1 MTEKTNTENELEF
14 QSYEISESFGQI
26 IQEEI
31 QSAAKVLVESNEELS
46 EEDVKSFGDSFEA
59 AVRATT
65 KRLLSEE
72 VVPHYESQLETL
84 VEEVKTELSE
94 NINDYLEYVVEE
106 FVNSNREA
114 LVVSETAK
122 HDRTIV
128 EGLIGLM
135 QENYVE
141 VPEERKD
148 LIEELNTELGA
159 TRSEVEALEEEL
171 IGLRKKVKGAQ
182 CEKVFTRLSEGL
194 SETQKEKFLSLV
206 EDLSISDVELF
217 EEKASTIRESFF
229 KKGEEKIQEETD
241 STDEVL
247 TEENSEGQGEKGSNL
262 PEWMAEVVRLGSVSK
277 RSGFSRKSA

>member
-106 FVNSNREA
+106 FVNSNKEA

-128 EGLIGLM
+128 EGLIDLM

-148 LIEELNTELGA
+148 LIEELNDELGA
-159 TRSEVEALEEEL
+159 TRSEVETLEEEL
-171 IGLRKKVKGAQ
+171 IELRKKVKGAQ

-206 EDLSISDVELF
+206 EDLSISNVELF

-229 KKGEEKIQEETD
+229 TKGEEKIQEETD

-247 TEENSEGQGEKGSNL
+247 TEENSEGQSGEGSNL